1 MSVPTPGRVS
11 STCTSTC
18 SEAGNLPGLPD
29 RFFMRIAIDYT
40 AAIRQRAG
48 IGNYVRKLV
57 DAMLEQDASN
67 QYTLLTSGR
76 PTRERPFPTADNVR
90 GRSIFIPDRYLN
102 IIWYRWRLPL
112 YATYF
117 SGQVDIYH
125 GPDFALPPIGKTLR
139 KVVTVHDLAFL
150 EHPEYAVPSLA
161 AYLRKV
167 VPEAVKA
174 ADVVATVS
182 HEVSRTLIKHFQTP
196 PEKLVVIPPGVGKS
210 FHRITD
216 PIILDAT
223 RHKFALKT
231 PLVLAVGTLEPRKN
245 HIGLIKAFYQAQKTK
260 NGPAMLA
267 IAGGQGWLYE
277 ETMRVVDELKLAKK
291 VRFLGRV
298 SDLELIT
305 LYSMADLFA
314 FPSFFEGFGIPPLEA
329 MACGTPVITSNLS
342 SLPEFAGD
350 AAILVDPYDTHAIAD
365 AITRVLDDEQLREE
379 LRQKGYLQ
387 AQRYTWSRSAGKMLS
402 VYQKLYRGV
411 INFAEEA
418 EMDSAP
424 STPY

>member
-1 MSVPTPGRVS
+1 
-11 STCTSTC
+11 
-18 SEAGNLPGLPD
+18 LPGLPD

-139 KVVTVHDLAFL
+139 KVVTVHDLSFL

-161 AYLRKV
+161 AYLKKV
-167 VPEAVKA
+167 VPEAVAA
-174 ADVVATVS
+174 ADVVCTVS
-182 HEVSRTLIKHFQTP
+182 QEVSRTLVEHFQTP
-196 PEKLVVIPPGVGKS
+196 REKLVVIPNGVSPHFK
-210 FHRITD
+210 RITD
-216 PIILDAT
+216 PVLLGAT
-223 RHKFALKT
+223 RHKFGLKH

-245 HIGLIKAFYQAQKTK
+245 HIGLIKAFYQAQKK
-260 NGPAMLA
+260 KRGPAMLA
-267 IAGGQGWLYE
+267 LAGGKGWLYE
-277 ETMRVVDELKLAKK
+277 ETQRLVEELKLEKK
-291 VRFLGRV
+291 VIFLGRV
-298 SDLELIT
+298 SDLELVT
-305 LYSMADLFA
+305 LYSLADVFA
-314 FPSFFEGFGIPPLEA
+314 FPSFVEGFGVPPLEA
-329 MACGTPVITSNLS
+329 MACGAPVITSNTS
-342 SLPEFAGD
+342 SLPEAVGD
-350 AAILVDPYDTHAIAD
+350 AALLIDPYNTGELSG
-365 AITRVLDDEQLREE
+365 AITRILENKQLQEE
-379 LRQKGYLQ
+379 LRQKGYE
-387 AQRYTWSRSAGKMLS
+387 RVKEYTWLASAHKMLS
-402 VYQKLYRGV
+402 VYQKLYEGAT
-411 INFAEEA
+411 NFSDEKNLV
-418 EMDSAP
+418 
-424 STPY
+424 

>member
-1 MSVPTPGRVS
+1 
-11 STCTSTC
+11 
-18 SEAGNLPGLPD
+18 
-29 RFFMRIAIDYT
+29 MRIAIDYT
-40 AAIRQRAG
+40 AAIRQGAG
-48 IGNYVRKLV
+48 IGAYVRNLV
-57 DAMLEQDASN
+57 TAMLAQDTSN

-76 PTRERPFPTADNVR
+76 PNRERPFPEVENAR
-90 GRSIFIPDRYLN
+90 GRSLLIPDRYLN
-102 IIWYRWRLPL
+102 VLWYRWQVPFSPTL
-112 YATYF
+112 F
-117 SGQVDIYH
+117 SGPVDIYH
-125 GPDFALPPIGKTLR
+125 GPDFALPPLGKKVR
-139 KVVTVHDLAFL
+139 KVVTIHDLAFL

-291 VRFLGRV
+291 VRFLVG
-298 SDLELIT
+298 
-305 LYSMADLFA
+305 
-314 FPSFFEGFGIPPLEA
+314 
-329 MACGTPVITSNLS
+329 N
-342 SLPEFAGD
+342 
-350 AAILVDPYDTHAIAD
+350 
-365 AITRVLDDEQLREE
+365 
-379 LRQKGYLQ
+379 
-387 AQRYTWSRSAGKMLS
+387 
-402 VYQKLYRGV
+402 
-411 INFAEEA
+411 
-418 EMDSAP
+418 
-424 STPY
+424 